1 MNSGKE
7 VISEN
12 EVNSQN
18 KIHSDNEINSG
29 IELNSDIKVNSEHE
43 KASHFL
49 GKKQTSFLVLQ
60 VMIELILNMK
70 KQVNF

>member
-1 MNSGKE
+1 LGKKQTSFL
-7 VISEN
+7 IL
-12 EVNSQN
+12 Q
-18 KIHSDNEINSG
+18 G
-29 IELNSDIKVNSEHE
+29 MIEVNSEHE

-60 VMIELILNMK
+60 VMIEVILNMK